1 MSNLVMYLRLSLED
15 DVNADESNSITNQR
29 RIIRDY
35 ISSHEDLR
43 SMTVT
48 EKCDDGYSGTN
59 MNRPGMQELL
69 AMVKEQRVDC
79 IIVKDMSRFARN
91 YLETGKYIEQIFPF
105 MGIRFIAI
113 NDNYD
118 SKKVSVKDK
127 YCSNKCILFNAQ
139 EFPNKT
145 KIRAYKTINGKSV
158 YGPYMTI
165 NLNSAKEKGNLYYD
179 EYESLCGKQF

>member
-1 MSNLVMYLRLSLED
+1 MEIQYRFNSDKSTGYTDTFRFREEPSGMKEVGQMSNLVMYLRLSLED

-118 SKKVSVKDK
+118 SKDYVGGIGEIDVQFKA
-127 YCSNKCILFNAQ
+127 L
-139 EFPNKT
+139 
-145 KIRAYKTINGKSV
+145 
-158 YGPYMTI
+158 
-165 NLNSAKEKGNLYYD
+165 LYDFTVRIFRRRY
-179 EYESLCGKQF
+179 LRQ

>member
-1 MSNLVMYLRLSLED
+1 MTNLVMYLRLSLED

-35 ISSHEDLR
+35 ISTHEDLH
-43 SMTVT
+43 SMNVL

-91 YLETGKYIEQIFPF
+91 YLETGK
-105 MGIRFIAI
+105 
-113 NDNYD
+113 
-118 SKKVSVKDK
+118 
-127 YCSNKCILFNAQ
+127 
-139 EFPNKT
+139 
-145 KIRAYKTINGKSV
+145 
-158 YGPYMTI
+158 
-165 NLNSAKEKGNLYYD
+165 
-179 EYESLCGKQF
+179 

>member
-1 MSNLVMYLRLSLED
+1 MTNLVMYLRLSLED

-35 ISSHEDLR
+35 ISTHEDLL
-43 SMTVT
+43 SMNVL

-91 YLETGKYIEQIFPF
+91 YLETGK
-105 MGIRFIAI
+105 
-113 NDNYD
+113 
-118 SKKVSVKDK
+118 
-127 YCSNKCILFNAQ
+127 
-139 EFPNKT
+139 
-145 KIRAYKTINGKSV
+145 
-158 YGPYMTI
+158 
-165 NLNSAKEKGNLYYD
+165 
-179 EYESLCGKQF
+179 